1 MISNKEEIIGKI
13 EKLQLR
19 WQVRAERN
27 RRLKAVGDDRYS
39 EFQFGK
45 SIGAV
50 KAYSSVLQLLK
61 GEDYVEE
68 D

>member
-1 MISNKEEIIGKI
+1 MNSNKEEIISKI
-13 EKLQLR
+13 EKLQLK

-27 RRLKAVGDDRYS
+27 RRLKAVGDDKYS